1 MSDSKSAPPPPS
13 DRRSSDRHLACT
25 MAALE
30 RPDGEQRPAL
40 VHDLSETGAML
51 LVRSNKVFLEDQVA
65 LHLLVPDADQQT
77 RVVHGLVVRVEEL
90 SPRDSGPWLR
100 RVAVRFHEPLQ
111 MYAAEIEGFRQR
123 AERLGIAQ

>member
-1 MSDSKSAPPPPS
+1 
-13 DRRSSDRHLACT
+13 

-123 AERLGIAQ
+123 AERLGIAE